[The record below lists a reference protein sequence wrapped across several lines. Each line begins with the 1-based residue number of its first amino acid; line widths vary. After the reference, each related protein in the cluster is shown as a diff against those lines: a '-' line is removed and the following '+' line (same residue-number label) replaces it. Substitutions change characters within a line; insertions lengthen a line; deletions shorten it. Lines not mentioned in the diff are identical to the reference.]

1 MQGGDEGAACVSEI
15 RIENERMMFREA
27 RGAPREWRAA
37 MKELD
42 GASDILMDVSAL
54 PKKGQG
60 RELKSLG
67 LHHINLIN
75 S

>member
-1 MQGGDEGAACVSEI
+1 MQGGGEGAACVSEI
-15 RIENERMMFREA
+15 RSENERMISREA

-42 GASDILMDVSAL
+42 GASDILKDVSAL
-54 PKKGQG
+54 PKKGLG
-60 RELKSLG
+60 RELNSLS
-67 LHHINLIN
+67 LYRINLIN

>member
-1 MQGGDEGAACVSEI
+1 
-15 RIENERMMFREA
+15 
-27 RGAPREWRAA
+27 

-42 GASDILMDVSAL
+42 GASTGLMTSISAL

-67 LHHINLIN
+67 LHRINLIN